1 MKRLTD
7 NINSRYFEAADKLLP
22 SRRRGRIVAF
32 VESYDD
38 VSFWRLLLDE
48 FETPERYFQIM
59 LPNKG
64 GLTKGKKSALRSCIE
79 HNGLGKN
86 LIACVDS
93 DYDWLLQGVTQTS
106 REIISNP
113 YVIQTYTY
121 AIENYQCWSGSLHQ
135 VCVQCTLNDHRL
147 IDFPAFMEL
156 YSKAVYPL
164 FVWNVWFYRKKL
176 HNQYSMQD
184 LNIDIRLKNVDV
196 NRPQGVL
203 IGVTERVSHKVRWME
218 NHYPEAIPEVAELRK
233 ELTAMGVTENET
245 YLFLQGHHL
254 VENVIMKLLLPV
266 CTALRQEREAEIRR
280 YAVHNQQYRNEISAY
295 QHSQMSLSEALRK
308 NTHYRACALYQR
320 MRDDMKKLLS
330 MLPEGGSQDKQDAED
345 LKSSHQ
351 HQEGGEPL
359 A

>member
-22 SRRRGRIVAF
+22 GKRRGRIIAF

-48 FETPERYFQIM
+48 FETEDHYFQIM
-59 LPNKG
+59 LPDRG
-64 GLTKGKKSALRSCIE
+64 GLTKGKKSALRSCIDRS
-79 HNGLGKN
+79 GLGKS

-121 AIENYQCWSGSLHQ
+121 AIENYQCWAGSLHQ
-135 VCVQCTLNDHRL
+135 ICVQSTLNDHRL
-147 IDFPAFMEL
+147 IDFPAFMEM

-176 HNQYSMQD
+176 HNEFSMQD
-184 LNIDIRLKNVDV
+184 LSIDIRLKSVDV
-196 NRPQGVL
+196 RRPQGA
-203 IGVTERVSHKVRWME
+203 ITGVEERVSRKVRWLE
-218 NHYPEAIPEVAELRK
+218 NHYPEAISEVEALKEELIS
-233 ELTAMGVTENET
+233 MGVNESNT

-254 VENVIMKLLLPV
+254 IENVILKLLVPV
-266 CTALRQEREAEIRR
+266 CTILRQEREAEIRR
-280 YAVHNQQYRNEISAY
+280 YAVHDQQYRNEISAY
-295 QHSQMSLSEALRK
+295 QHSQMGLAEAIRK
-308 NTHYRACALYQR
+308 NTHYRECELYER
-320 MRDDMKKLLS
+320 MREDVRKFLV
-330 MLPEGGSQDKQDAED
+330 MLPERGGDDKKNAED
-345 LKSSHQ
+345 LKTSHQ
-351 HQEGGEPL
+351 HQES
-359 A
+359 

>member
-22 SRRRGRIVAF
+22 NKRRGRIIAF

-48 FETPERYFQIM
+48 FETPNHYFQIM
-59 LPNKG
+59 LPNRG

-79 HNGLGKN
+79 HNGLGN
-86 LIACVDS
+86 SLIACVDS

-106 REIISNP
+106 KEIISSP

-121 AIENYQCWSGSLHQ
+121 AIENYQCWAGSLHQ
-135 VCVQCTLNDHRL
+135 ICVQCILNDHRL

-176 HNQYSMQD
+176 HNQFSMQD
-184 LNIDIRLKNVDV
+184 LNIDIRIKSVDV
-196 NRPQGVL
+196 RRPQGAIV
-203 IGVTERVSHKVRWME
+203 GVQERVSRKLRWLE
-218 NHYPEAIPEVAELRK
+218 GHYPQAIPEVAALRQ
-233 ELTAMGVTENET
+233 ELTGMGVTENNT

-254 VENVIMKLLLPV
+254 IENVIMKLLMPV
-266 CTALRQEREAEIRR
+266 CTALRQEREAEISRL
-280 YAVHNQQYRNEISAY
+280 AVHNQQYGNEISAY
-295 QHSQMSLSEALRK
+295 QHSQMGLAEAIRK
-308 NTHYRACALYQR
+308 NTHYRECEMYER
-320 MRDDMKKLLS
+320 MRADVREFLAT
-330 MLPEGGSQDKQDAED
+330 LPEGGGENQQDTED
-345 LKSSHQ
+345 LKSAHQ
-351 HQEGGEPL
+351 HKES
-359 A
+359 

>member
-22 SRRRGRIVAF
+22 SKRRGRIIAF

-48 FETPERYFQIM
+48 FETPEHYFQIM
-59 LPNKG
+59 LPNRG

-106 REIISNP
+106 KEIISSP
-113 YVIQTYTY
+113 YVIQTYAY
-121 AIENYQCWSGSLHQ
+121 AIENYQCWAGSLHQ
-135 VCVQCTLNDHRL
+135 ICVQCTLNDHRL
-147 IDFPAFMEL
+147 IDFNAFMEL

-176 HNQYSMQD
+176 HNQFSMQD
-184 LNIDIRLKNVDV
+184 LNIDIRLKSVDV
-196 NRPQGVL
+196 RRPQGAI
-203 IGVTERVSHKVRWME
+203 IGVQERVARKLRWLESH
-218 NHYPEAIPEVAELRK
+218 YADAIAEIAALRE
-233 ELTAMGVTENET
+233 ELTAMGVTEDKT

-254 VENVIMKLLLPV
+254 MENVILKLLLPV
-266 CTALRQEREAEIRR
+266 CTVLRQEREAEIRR
-280 YAVHNQQYRNEISAY
+280 FAVHDQQYRNELSAY
-295 QHSQMSLSEALRK
+295 QHSQIGLTEAIRK
-308 NTHYRACALYQR
+308 NTHYRECELYKR
-320 MRDDMKKLLS
+320 MGNDVREFLS
-330 MLPEGGSQDKQDAED
+330 MLPEGGSDDKKDAEN
-345 LKSSHQ
+345 LKTANQ
-351 HQEGGEPL
+351 HQEG
-359 A
+359 

>member
-22 SRRRGRIVAF
+22 SKRRGRIIAF

-48 FETPERYFQIM
+48 FETPEHYFQIM
-59 LPNKG
+59 LPNRG

-106 REIISNP
+106 KEIISSP
-113 YVIQTYTY
+113 YVIQTYAY
-121 AIENYQCWSGSLHQ
+121 AIENYQCWAGSLHQ
-135 VCVQCTLNDHRL
+135 ICVQCTLNDHRL
-147 IDFPAFMEL
+147 IDFNAFMEL

-176 HNQYSMQD
+176 HNQFSMQD
-184 LNIDIRLKNVDV
+184 LNIDIRLKSVDV
-196 NRPQGVL
+196 RRPQGAI
-203 IGVTERVSHKVRWME
+203 IGVQERVARKLRWLESH
-218 NHYPEAIPEVAELRK
+218 YADAIPEIAALRE
-233 ELTAMGVTENET
+233 ELTAMGVTEDKT

-254 VENVIMKLLLPV
+254 MENVILKLLLPV
-266 CTALRQEREAEIRR
+266 CTVLRQEREAEIRR
-280 YAVHNQQYRNEISAY
+280 FAVHDQQYRNELSAY
-295 QHSQMSLSEALRK
+295 QHSQIGLTEAIRK
-308 NTHYRACALYQR
+308 NTHYRECELYKR
-320 MRDDMKKLLS
+320 MGNDVREFLS
-330 MLPEGGSQDKQDAED
+330 MLPEGGSDDKKDAEN
-345 LKSSHQ
+345 LKTANQ
-351 HQEGGEPL
+351 HQEG
-359 A
+359 

>member
-22 SRRRGRIVAF
+22 SKRRGRIVAF

-48 FETPERYFQIM
+48 FETKDHYFQIM
-59 LPNKG
+59 LPNRG

-79 HNGLGKN
+79 HKGLGNN

-106 REIISNP
+106 REIISSP

-121 AIENYQCWSGSLHQ
+121 AIENYQCWAGSLHQ

-147 IDFPAFMEL
+147 LDFEVFMEL

-164 FVWNVWFYRKKL
+164 FVWNVWFYRRKL
-176 HNQYSMQD
+176 HNQFSMQD
-184 LNIDIRLKNVDV
+184 LNIDIRLKSVDV
-196 NRPQGVL
+196 HHPQGAL
-203 IGVTERVSHKVRWME
+203 IGVTERVKHKVRSLE
-218 NHYPEAIPEVAELRK
+218 NHYPAAIPEVAELGK
-233 ELTAMGVTENET
+233 ELTAMGVREDNA

-254 VENVIMKLLLPV
+254 VENVILKLLTPICAV
-266 CTALRQEREAEIRR
+266 LRQEREAEIRR
-280 YAVHNQQYRNEISAY
+280 FAVHNQQYRNEISAY
-295 QHSQMSLSEALRK
+295 QHSQMGLIEAIRK
-308 NTHYRACALYQR
+308 NTHYRGCELYER
-320 MRDDMKKLLS
+320 MREDVRQFLT
-330 MLPEGGSQDKQDAED
+330 MLPERGSDNKQDAED
-345 LKSSHQ
+345 LKSSNQ
-351 HQEGGEPL
+351 HQEG
-359 A
+359 

>member
-7 NINSRYFEAADKLLP
+7 NISSRYFEAADKLLP
-22 SRRRGRIVAF
+22 SKHRGRIIAF

-48 FETPERYFQIM
+48 FETDEHYFQIM
-59 LPNKG
+59 LPNRG

-79 HNGLGKN
+79 HNGLGQN

-106 REIISNP
+106 REIISSP

-121 AIENYQCWSGSLHQ
+121 AIENYQCWAGSLHQ
-135 VCVQCTLNDHRL
+135 ICVQCTLNDHRL

-176 HNQYSMQD
+176 HNQFSMQD
-184 LNIDIRLKNVDV
+184 LNIDIRLKSVDV
-196 NRPQGVL
+196 RRPQVAVEGVR
-203 IGVTERVSHKVRWME
+203 ERVVHKVRWLE
-218 NHYPEAIPEVAELRK
+218 NHYPAAIPEVASLRT
-233 ELTAMGVTENET
+233 ELTGMGVNENNT

-254 VENVIMKLLLPV
+254 IENVILKLLMPV
-266 CTALRQEREAEIRR
+266 CTVLRQEREAEISR

-295 QHSQMSLSEALRK
+295 QHSQMGLAEAIRK
-308 NTHYRACALYQR
+308 NTHYRDCEMYQR
-320 MRDDMKKLLS
+320 MRDDVSRFLAT
-330 MLPEGGSQDKQDAED
+330 LPEGGGEQQQDTED
-345 LKSSHQ
+345 LKSSNQ
-351 HQEGGEPL
+351 HQQG
-359 A
+359 